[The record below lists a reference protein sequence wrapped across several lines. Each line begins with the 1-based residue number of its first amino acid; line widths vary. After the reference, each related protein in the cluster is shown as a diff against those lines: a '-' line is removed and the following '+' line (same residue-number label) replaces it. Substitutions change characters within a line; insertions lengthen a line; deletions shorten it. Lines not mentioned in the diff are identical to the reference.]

1 MTVSNTER
9 YNKVF
14 AESLNLQ
21 PEDLNEGLVYNSV
34 PLWDSVGHMSLMASL
49 EAEFDI
55 MLETDDIIA
64 FSSYDKGKEILAK
77 YSVTF

>member
-1 MTVSNTER
+1 MSNAER
-9 YNKVF
+9 YDKVF

-34 PLWDSVGHMSLMASL
+34 ALWDSVGHMSLMASL

-64 FSSYDKGKEILAK
+64 FSSYDKGKDILTK
-77 YSVTF
+77 YSVKF

>member
-1 MTVSNTER
+1 MSNTER

-14 AESLNLQ
+14 TESLNLQ
-21 PEDLNEGLVYNSV
+21 PEDLNEGLVYNSI

-49 EAEFDI
+49 ETEFDI

-64 FSSYDKGKEILAK
+64 FSSYDKGKDILAK
-77 YSVTF
+77 YSVKF